1 MAEEKKK
8 KNIMIMVHEA
18 MHKEFKKVCADEYL
32 TMSEYLRSCIREKIK
47 KQKEENK

>member
-8 KNIMIMVHEA
+8 SKNIMIMVPRP
-18 MHKEFKKVCADEYL
+18 MYLEFKKACEDDYL

-47 KQKEENK
+47 ESGGK